1 MPWSGCGVD
10 STKKLAGEE
19 HFMHLFDSMPSGN
32 CYKVRM
38 LLAQLGLSYRKTEID
53 VLSGETR
60 PAEFLARHPNGK
72 VPLLELDDGRC
83 MAESNAILWLLA
95 EGSSLLPEDPFER
108 TQVLQW
114 MFFEQNS
121 HEPNIAV
128 ARHLVALSGDPE
140 RYRDI
145 VPYLHQK
152 GTRALQVMDDH
163 LQERSFFV
171 GETYSIADIALYG
184 YTHVAPE
191 GGFDLARFAAVCRWL
206 DRVRR
211 QPGYVPMEGAAATG
225 QEERS

>member
-1 MPWSGCGVD
+1 
-10 STKKLAGEE
+10 
-19 HFMHLFDSMPSGN
+19 MHLFDSMLSGN
-32 CYKVRM
+32 CYKVRL

-53 VLSGETR
+53 VLSSDER

-83 MAESNAILWLLA
+83 LAESNAILWFLA
-95 EGSSLLPEDPFER
+95 DGTSLLPEDSFAR

-128 ARHLVALSGDPE
+128 ARYLVALIGNPE
-140 RYRDI
+140 RYRHI
-145 VPYLHQK
+145 VQYLQER

-163 LQERSFFV
+163 LQQHGFCV
-171 GETYSIADIALYG
+171 GETYSIADIALYA

-191 GGFDLARFAAVCRWL
+191 GGFELARFAAICRWL
-206 DRVRR
+206 ERVRQ
-211 QPGYVPMEGAAATG
+211 QPGHVPLEGAGATA
-225 QEERS
+225 EEES